1 MQTLNPLKVIFVN
14 KKDKPKIEIMESVN
28 LAFVF
33 GVNSLF
39 FLVWNFVVSLRIM
52 RFLKARGEKANPATM
67 HVYLFESAKKYRK
80 FSKAES
86 GMPGKYYAPFWLS
99 ILFFAL
105 FLFLGILC
113 VLQNC

>member
-1 MQTLNPLKVIFVN
+1 
-14 KKDKPKIEIMESVN
+14 MESIN

-33 GVNSLF
+33 GMISLI
-39 FLVWNFVVSLRIM
+39 FLIWNFIVSLRIV
-52 RFLKARGEKANPATM
+52 RFLKARGEKVNPATM

-80 FSKAES
+80 FSTAES
-86 GMPGKYYAPFWLS
+86 GAPGKYYAPFWLS